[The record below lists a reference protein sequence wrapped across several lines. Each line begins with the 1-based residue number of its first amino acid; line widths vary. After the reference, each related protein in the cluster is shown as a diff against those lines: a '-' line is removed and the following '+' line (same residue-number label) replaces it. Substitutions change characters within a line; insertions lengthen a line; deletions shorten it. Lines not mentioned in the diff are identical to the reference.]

1 MCNLTTEKSE
11 ILSGYKLVAV
21 DNEGNYRSL
30 FTWQKYGIGPVPKP
44 PKEVSKEI
52 PKMLFRG
59 LRFEVFYTYWEF
71 FKESYVGYTSS
82 FVNLEEAKKFKNLLE
97 DHNFLDDYTVVIV
110 KFTYAKAIKSN
121 FDASWTDT
129 YQTITGKEITNIEP
143 LSE

>member
-1 MCNLTTEKSE
+1 MCNLTDQKSE
-11 ILSGYKLVAV
+11 ILSGYKFVAV

-44 PKEVSKEI
+44 PQEVDQRI

-82 FVNLEEAKKFKNLLE
+82 FVNLEDAKEFTQII
-97 DHNFLDDYTVVIV
+97 DDAGLIAGYDVKIV
-110 KFTYAKAIKSN
+110 KITYAEAVVGN
-121 FDASWTDT
+121 FDGPST
-129 YQTITGKEITNIEP
+129 YNIIAGKEIVSIES